1 MQHLR
6 SGQRRRQGPKERGVC
21 WYWARGK
28 CVRGAACRFIHDVA
42 GEPDEAASPAEEE
55 QEEVLEAR
63 AFRHSDLATL
73 NRLDLGADPAAA
85 STVPE
90 GTEPNADA
98 VPGG

>member
-1 MQHLR
+1 M
-6 SGQRRRQGPKERGVC
+6 
-21 WYWARGK
+21 
-28 CVRGAACRFIHDVA
+28 A
-42 GEPDEAASPAEEE
+42 GESDEVASQAAEE

-73 NRLDLGADPAAA
+73 NRLDLGAHPEAA

-90 GTEPNADA
+90 GTETSTDA